1 MVPSEVCSEG
11 PVNVHAEDPHNVLLK
26 LVPLVNVLSMVDV
39 EFLHTSL
46 IDTIEPAKLQ
56 FTY

>member
-1 MVPSEVCSEG
+1 VL
-11 PVNVHAEDPHNVLLK
+11 AEDPHNDLLVP
-26 LVPLVNVLSMVDV
+26 VPLVNVLLMVEV

-46 IDTIEPAKLQ
+46 IDTIEPAMLQ